1 MIATRVE
8 VLVLALT
15 LLGSISAAAAHGRHT
30 IKAHFGCTSEDEY
43 EGLLL
48 MASSSESSTQEAF
61 KNELVRA
68 ALADECTTFAAGE
81 EVHIVATHLRPA
93 DPLLGGRRLS
103 LTKISFK
110 GRGTRAWWT
119 SPTVIR

>member
-1 MIATRVE
+1 MNATRLGVA
-8 VLVLALT
+8 VLALT
-15 LLGSISAAAAHGRHT
+15 FGSSTATAARGKHT

-48 MASSSESSTQEAF
+48 MATGSESSTQEAF
-61 KNELVRA
+61 RNELTRA

-81 EVHIVATHLRPA
+81 AVNVVATHLRPP
-93 DPLLGGRRLS
+93 DPLLGGKRLG
-103 LTKISFK
+103 LIKISFK
-110 GRGTRAWWT
+110 GRGAQAWWT